1 MSPPNLAPRFLYTFC
16 IGYAGSLILD
26 PSGNLLPYLSMGMIT
41 LGVIFGMNSATGKS
55 YASITLVIALIFPL
69 AALNSIISSN
79 PTDTTLK
86 WILWMAAL
94 LGMFGMAQ
102 RAGSSVDEALCKNT
116 APAFFIIWVFLAIKG
131 NALAESVKE
140 RTFTLHL
147 SAFYANLL
155 ICSGLFV
162 PKKSFRVLFVLLGI
176 AGALTSGSRAAFLF
190 LPLVFIPG
198 IVYYYRV
205 KFSSIAVVLMVVGAL
220 FFIVTNPTLNALTFG
235 RKGEEITNFDSMELA
250 EKSAGGRAELRE
262 MGMDYI
268 KDKPW
273 GYGYGQSIDVVLGG
287 KSLGNNL
294 HNGYLNVA
302 TQMGLHIFL
311 IYISLIAW
319 VYYKL
324 MTAERISRRSRFFTL
339 SILSCAFLRAISESF
354 SLFDLGHP
362 AAFFCIFL
370 ISLLVTRNQNPQ
382 RQFA

>member
-1 MSPPNLAPRFLYTFC
+1 MNKPNFAPRFLYAFC
-16 IGYAGSLILD
+16 LGYAGSLILD
-26 PSGNLLPYLSMGMIT
+26 PGGNLLPYLSMGMII
-41 LGVIFGMNSATGKS
+41 LGVIFGMNSASGNS
-55 YASITLVIALIFPL
+55 YSSIILVIALIFPL

-79 PTDTTLK
+79 PADTSLK
-86 WILWMAAL
+86 WMLWMATL
-94 LGMFGMAQ
+94 FGMFAMAQ

-116 APAFFIIWVFLAIKG
+116 APAFFIIWAFLAIKG
-131 NALAESVKE
+131 NGMADSVKE
-140 RTFTLHL
+140 RAVTLHL

-162 PKKSFRVLFVLLGI
+162 PKKFYRILFVLMGI
-176 AGALTSGSRAAFLF
+176 IGALTSGSRAAFLF

-198 IVYYYRV
+198 VVYYYRV
-205 KFSSIAVVLMVVGAL
+205 KFSSLALVSMVVGVL
-220 FFIVTNPTLNALTFG
+220 FVIIYNPTLNALTFG
-235 RKGEEITNFDSMELA
+235 RKGEDITNLDSMELA
-250 EKSAGGRAELRE
+250 EKSAGGRAELRQ
-262 MGMDYI
+262 MGVDYI

-273 GYGYGQSIDVVLGG
+273 GYGYGQSIEVVLDG

-302 TQMGLHIFL
+302 TQLGLHIFL
-311 IYISLIAW
+311 IYMSLIVW
-319 VYYKL
+319 VYHKL
-324 MTAERISRRSRFFTL
+324 INNDRISRRFRFFTL

-370 ISLLVTRNQNPQ
+370 ISLLITRNQNPQ